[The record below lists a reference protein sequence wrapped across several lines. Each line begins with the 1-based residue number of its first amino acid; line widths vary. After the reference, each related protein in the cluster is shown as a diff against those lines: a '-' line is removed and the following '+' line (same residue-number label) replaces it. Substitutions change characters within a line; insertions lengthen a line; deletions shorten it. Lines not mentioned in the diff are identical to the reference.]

1 MTRQLK
7 LTISIT
13 TENEKMNSPT
23 ITRDPSLV
31 ESKDMLSK
39 SISKHLFIIIVTDCK
54 IDYNGRS
61 SSKINW
67 GERVVMLKPDGAV
80 LIHRKT
86 NYKAINWQPPGASIS
101 VSIQSG
107 ELIIRADRRRPRE
120 TLSITCR
127 KIIFISIFSL
137 KDEASF
143 DMLLSEEDIYKV
155 LMKYPSLIE
164 PDFRIST
171 QQKDLGGGKADITGF
186 DRNGQY
192 TVVEIK
198 RIPADS
204 DSVKQL
210 YKYISDIRVTSP
222 QVRGI
227 LLAPSISASAKK
239 LARSLSIEYHPI
251 DIKKIADIF
260 SKKNSS
266 IIERL
271 DRHLS

>member
-1 MTRQLK
+1 
-7 LTISIT
+7 
-13 TENEKMNSPT
+13 MNSPT
-23 ITRDPSLV
+23 ITRDPSLT

-39 SISKHLFIIIVTDCK
+39 SISKRFFIILVTDCK
-54 IDYNGRS
+54 IDYIGRS
-61 SSKINW
+61 SSKMSW

-86 NYKAINWQPPGASIS
+86 NYKAINWQPSGASIS
-101 VSIQSG
+101 VSIQSVG
-107 ELIIRADRRRPRE
+107 LSIRADRRRPQE

-155 LMKYPSLIE
+155 LMLHPSLIE

-186 DRNGQY
+186 DRKGNY

-204 DSVKQL
+204 NSVKQL
-210 YKYISDIRVTSP
+210 YKYISDIKMTSP

-227 LLAPSISASAKK
+227 LLAPSIRTPAKK

-251 DIKKIADIF
+251 DLKKIAEIF

-266 IIERL
+266 NIERL